1 MALHYNWNLFKYCL
15 NLLLFITKIGLWG
28 IFIYYSGISIFGWF
42 KRKEPLA
49 SQFPFKTKFAVL
61 IAAHNEETVIP
72 GVINSIKR
80 AQYPKSLYEI
90 FVIADNCEDNTAQV
104 ARARGVNVY
113 ERFDPVKKGK
123 GFSLEWM
130 FKNLFGLK
138 TQYDAICIL
147 DADNLVSANF
157 FAEMNKYLCMGHK
170 VIQGYLDSK
179 NPHDTWVSGNY
190 SIAYWISNRLFQL
203 PRHYL
208 GLNCALGGTGFV
220 MSTDVLRETGWGATC
235 LTEDLEF
242 SMKLV
247 LKGMRVAWAHEAKI
261 YDEKPL
267 RLSQSW
273 RQRTRWMQGHSDC
286 ARRFAVKLFLKAFHE
301 RDMVA
306 FDAALYLIQPFIIVI
321 NGLGM
326 LLGTIQYCSK
336 MFAHHPMMI
345 TGQTWISIGIITLLT
360 YIYIIFVIAEGKLT
374 KKIVAYF
381 LLFPIYSLTW
391 IPIIIQ
397 GFINRNHH
405 DWVHTVHTRAIDI
418 TDVERL
424 KKVV

>member
-1 MALHYNWNLFKYCL
+1 MALHNNWGLIKYIL
-15 NLLLFITKIGLWG
+15 NLGFFVAEIGLWG
-28 IFIYYSGISIFGWF
+28 IFIYYSVISIFGWF

-49 SQFPFKTKFAVL
+49 SQFPLKTKFAVL
-61 IAAHNEETVIP
+61 IAAHNEETVIS
-72 GVINSIKR
+72 GVVDSLKR
-80 AQYPKSLYEI
+80 VNYPQSLYEI
-90 FVIADNCEDNTAQV
+90 FIIADNCTDNTAKV
-104 ARARGVNVY
+104 ARGLGVKVF

-123 GFSLEWM
+123 GYSLEWM
-130 FKNLFGLK
+130 FKNLFNLK
-138 TQYDAICIL
+138 TKYDAICIL

-157 FAEMNKYLCMGHK
+157 FSEMNKHLCMGHK

-220 MSTDVLRETGWGATC
+220 MSTAVLSEIGWGATC

-247 LKGMRVAWAHEAKI
+247 LKGMRVSWAHEAVT

-267 RLSQSW
+267 RMSQSW

-286 ARRFAVKLFLKAFHE
+286 ARRFAKKLFVKAFHDH
-301 RDMVA
+301 DMVS
-306 FDAALYLIQPFIIVI
+306 FDAALYLIQPFLLVI
-321 NGLGM
+321 NGVGM
-326 LLGTIQYCSK
+326 LFGAIQFCTKMIIHYHMTINIY
-336 MFAHHPMMI
+336 
-345 TGQTWISIGIITLLT
+345 TWVYIAVIAFLT
-360 YIYIIFVIAEGKLT
+360 YGNIVFVIAERKFT
-374 KKIVAYF
+374 SKIAAYF
-381 LLFPIYSLTW
+381 LIFPFYSLTW

-397 GFINRNHH
+397 GFLNRNQH
-405 DWVHTVHTRAIDI
+405 DWVHTAHTRAIDI
-418 TDVERL
+418 ADVERL
-424 KKVV
+424 EKVV

>member
-1 MALHYNWNLFKYCL
+1 MALRYSWELFKYCL
-15 NLLLFITKIGLWG
+15 NLLLFITEIGLWG
-28 IFIYYSGISIFGWF
+28 IFIYYAVISIFGWF
-42 KRKEPLA
+42 KRKEPA
-49 SQFPFKTKFAVL
+49 PSQFPLKTKFAVL
-61 IAAHNEETVIP
+61 IAAHNEEAVVP

-80 AQYPKSLYEI
+80 VHYPKSLYDI
-90 FVIADNCEDNTAQV
+90 FVIADNCTDNTAKV
-104 ARARGVNVY
+104 ARALGVNVY

-130 FKNLFGLK
+130 FKNLFNLK
-138 TQYDAICIL
+138 TKYDAICIL

-157 FAEMNKYLCMGHK
+157 FAEMNKHLCLGHK

-220 MSTDVLRETGWGATC
+220 MSTEVLRETGWGATC

-247 LKGMRVAWAHEAKI
+247 LKGMRVAWAHEAII

-267 RLSQSW
+267 RISQSW

-286 ARRFAVKLFLKAFHE
+286 AQRFAKKLFLKAFRD

-306 FDAALYLIQPFIIVI
+306 FDAALYLIQPFLIVI

-326 LLGTIQYCSK
+326 VIGMIQSGTK
-336 MFAHHPMMI
+336 MFTHHHMMI
-345 TGQTWISIGIITLLT
+345 TGQTWLYIAIMAILT
-360 YIYIIFVIAEGKLT
+360 YINIVFVIAEGKLT
-374 KKIVAYF
+374 KKIVGYF
-381 LLFPIYSLTW
+381 LIFPIYSLTW

-397 GFINRNHH
+397 GFMKRNRH

-424 KKVV
+424 ERVV